1 MSRNP
6 QLPLLGTA
14 AALLLPFTFTSC
26 ETLPNPFAPTTGEQV
41 DGHVNN
47 AVTQEQAARKFF
59 DAYKHGNRLAASQV
73 ATPKAIQQLRWNP
86 LAGAKD
92 DLELQ
97 ETSEGDW
104 LIFYPGGFMELEIHG
119 DGHVGHTV
127 TNVTST
133 AD

>member
-6 QLPLLGTA
+6 LSFLLGSA
-14 AALLLPFTFTSC
+14 AVLILPFTFTAC
-26 ETLPNPFAPTTGEQV
+26 ETLPNPFAPSTGEQV
-41 DGHVNN
+41 EGRAKN
-47 AVTQEQAARKFF
+47 ALTQEQAARKFF
-59 DAYKHGNRLAASQV
+59 DAYRHGNRLAASRV
-73 ATPKAIQQLRWNP
+73 ATPQAVKKLNWNP
-86 LAGAKD
+86 LAGTNA

-104 LIFYPGGFMELEIHG
+104 VILYPGGFMQLEIHG

-127 TNVTST
+127 TDVKMI